1 MKGVS
6 FTAFGYRTDGIF
18 LIKFPDNG
26 TEEVKTSLAR
36 LAPALFP
43 ARFVQ
48 AFQFHAGRQF

>member
-1 MKGVS
+1 MEGVS